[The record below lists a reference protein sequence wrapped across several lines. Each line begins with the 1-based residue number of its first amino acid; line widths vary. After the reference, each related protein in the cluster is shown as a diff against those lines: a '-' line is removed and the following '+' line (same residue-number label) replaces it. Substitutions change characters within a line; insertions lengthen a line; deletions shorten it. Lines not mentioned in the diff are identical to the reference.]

1 MQEKCK
7 TMLRNYNTL
16 EKLISFLLVSFIF
29 KKVSLLSLLSVAS
42 ASLELFTRS
51 AELSS
56 YPRLKTPRAGPSNF
70 FSQPE
75 TPSRSDT
82 ESQSRPP
89 KTVTS
94 QFFSQHETPK
104 SSKPKFRFRHIS
116 KTNVAEDEE
125 MSLSE

>member
-16 EKLISFLLVSFIF
+16 EKLISFLLVSFRL
-29 KKVSLLSLLSVAS
+29 KKVSLLSAAS

-116 KTNVAEDEE
+116 KTNVAEDKE